1 MVWFELR
8 GFRRFEDAKLNTAA
22 PVVAVVGPN
31 ESGKTSLL
39 KALVHLGQPGNKRF
53 GARDLTRDVN
63 VAGRVLEATY
73 RLDKDDRAALTAE
86 GRQVPEIR
94 WFIVWREPDGTQFYN
109 TIPTLASMDH
119 KDQLVRAGTNRPT
132 SALEVVSKIAEVF
145 QGPISEAVLS
155 VLKERIPQVLEFST
169 SDRSLRSQY
178 DLQDPA
184 SWTGGVRNLAQLAG
198 FDLDELSRHAAGHQ
212 PELYEDI
219 LERANTRLANEF
231 STRWSQDRV
240 TVRLRVAPPNLL
252 RIFAKAEEGG
262 LHRLDERSAGLRAF
276 VALVAFLADKN
287 TGVRP
292 ILVVDE
298 AENHLHWDAQADLVN
313 LFHTQ
318 EVASQIIYATHSPGC
333 LPHDLGHGVRAVI
346 PSPDQPDRS
355 TVKNWI
361 WKDNDGLRPLLLDMG
376 ASTAAV
382 TPHRYAVATEGV
394 ADFVLLPS
402 LLREAAGKDTLPY
415 QIVPGLA
422 QLAGSGIRRINSE
435 ADRVVYLTDGDEAG
449 KRIRQNVKSAGIPA
463 DRILS
468 LPAGTV
474 LEDLVVSDTLAAA
487 VNEEISRSGHQTR
500 EPLELPEISRAAYLD
515 DWYRRNRIKPPSK
528 RAIASRALEIAAGSP
543 TEPGSPLLE
552 KRHRTA
558 LAKLH
563 KSLLRALGACPR
575 CGQLL
580 AAGH

>member
-132 SALEVVSKIAEVF
+132 SALEVGSKIAEVF

-155 VLKERIPQVLEFST
+155 VLKERIPQVLEFSEG
-169 SDRSLRSQY
+169 DRILHSEY
-178 DLQDPA
+178 DLTKRNT
-184 SWTGGVRNLAQLAG
+184 WTAGLRNLARLAG
-198 FDLDELSRHAAGHQ
+198 FDLNELRDRADNTR

-219 LERANTRLANEF
+219 LERANARLADAF

-240 TVRLRVAPPNLL
+240 TVRLSVAPPILL
-252 RIFAKAEEGG
+252 ILVKAEEGS
-262 LHRLDERSAGLRAF
+262 LHRLEERSAGLRAF

-422 QLAGSGIRRINSE
+422 QLAGSGIRRINS
-435 ADRVVYLTDGDEAG
+435 GG
-449 KRIRQNVKSAGIPA
+449 
-463 DRILS
+463 
-468 LPAGTV
+468 
-474 LEDLVVSDTLAAA
+474 
-487 VNEEISRSGHQTR
+487 
-500 EPLELPEISRAAYLD
+500 
-515 DWYRRNRIKPPSK
+515 
-528 RAIASRALEIAAGSP
+528 
-543 TEPGSPLLE
+543 
-552 KRHRTA
+552 
-558 LAKLH
+558 
-563 KSLLRALGACPR
+563 
-575 CGQLL
+575 
-580 AAGH
+580 

>member
-1 MVWFELR
+1 MTGVRMVWFELR

-39 KALVHLGQPGNKRF
+39 KALVHLGQPKNRPF
-53 GARDLTRDVN
+53 DDRDLTRDLTVD
-63 VAGRVLEATY
+63 GRVLEATY
-73 RLDKDDRAALTAE
+73 RLDDDDRAAVTAKM
-86 GRQVPEIR
+86 RRLPEFR
-94 WFIVWREPDGTQFYN
+94 WFIVWREPDGTRSYD
-109 TIPTLASMDH
+109 TIPTLMGMDH
-119 KDQLVRAGTNRPT
+119 KNQLVRTGTEGAVVERVRVRP
-132 SALEVVSKIAEVF
+132 A
-145 QGPISEAVLS
+145 ISLRVLS
-155 VLKERIPQVLEFST
+155 ILKKRVPQVLEFSE
-169 SDRSLRSQY
+169 SDRTLRSEY
-178 DLQDPA
+178 DLTKRNT
-184 SWTGGVRNLAQLAG
+184 WTGGIRNLARLAG
-198 FDLDELSRHAAGHQ
+198 FDLDELSGRADNTR

-219 LERANTRLANEF
+219 LERANTRLADAF

-240 TVRLRVAPPNLL
+240 TVRLSVAPPIL
-252 RIFAKAEEGG
+252 RIFVKAEEGS
-262 LHRLDERSAGLRAF
+262 LHRLEERSAGLRAF

-287 TGVRP
+287 AGVRP

-318 EVASQIIYATHSPGC
+318 EAASQIIYATHSPGC

-346 PSPDQPDRS
+346 PSPGQPDRS

-500 EPLELPEISRAAYLD
+500 EPLELPETRRAAYLD
-515 DWYRRNRIKPPSK
+515 DWYRQNRIKPPSK

-552 KRHRTA
+552 ERHRTA